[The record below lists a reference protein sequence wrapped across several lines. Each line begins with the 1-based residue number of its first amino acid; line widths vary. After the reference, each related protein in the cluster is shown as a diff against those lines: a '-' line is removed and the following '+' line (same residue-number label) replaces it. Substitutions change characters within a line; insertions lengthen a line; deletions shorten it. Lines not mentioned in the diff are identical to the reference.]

1 MIEGFVDWLTQLYS
15 GLGYVEITVLM
26 ALESSLFPVP
36 SELVMIPAGYLAA
49 TGQLNPVL
57 CVLAGTVGSVI
68 GASANY
74 LLGEYVGRAFLL
86 RYGKYLLIDAQKYH
100 EAEAM
105 FLRNARMATFI
116 GRLLPVVR
124 HLISLPAGIFGMP
137 WPAFLL
143 ITALGAGLWCTVLV
157 ALGYF
162 LGEPAVALARGYT
175 HELALAV
182 VAGLVVFVLWFLL
195 RRRRRAGE
203 GPA

>member
-1 MIEGFVDWLTQLYS
+1 MVEAFASWLAELYA
-15 GLGYVEITVLM
+15 GLGYAEIVFLM

-49 TGQLNPVL
+49 TGALNPVL
-57 CVLAGTVGSVI
+57 AVLAGTVGSVI

-86 RYGKYLLIDAQKYH
+86 RYGKYLLINEAKYH

-124 HLISLPAGIFGMP
+124 HLISLPAGVFGMP
-137 WPAFLL
+137 WGWFLA

-157 ALGYF
+157 AVGYYF
-162 LGEPAVALARGYT
+162 GEPAVALASTYM
-175 HELALAV
+175 HELAIV
-182 VAGLVVFVLWFLL
+182 VAIGLVAFAAWFLFHKT
-195 RRRRRAGE
+195 RSREPKA
-203 GPA
+203 